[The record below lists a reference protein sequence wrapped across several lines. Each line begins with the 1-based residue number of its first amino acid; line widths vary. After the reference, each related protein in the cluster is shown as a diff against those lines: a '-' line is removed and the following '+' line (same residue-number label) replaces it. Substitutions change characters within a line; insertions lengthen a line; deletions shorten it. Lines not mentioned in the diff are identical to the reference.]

1 MKQSRIFDF
10 VPRTGKPRPLG
21 TCSAGYG
28 FVDLFC
34 GIGGASQGASEAG
47 LTVLLGVDFCDKL
60 LAIHADNHPEA
71 VHKCGT
77 LPPLDASLLPAR
89 GRWHLHGSPPC
100 TILSNLNHSATE
112 ADQDHATGLVRWFLE
127 FAIASRATSW
137 SMEQVPSR
145 EVVHEVK
152 EAMRRAPG
160 KVDYCVVDCFRLGV
174 PQNRKR
180 LFAGTPLLIRKLRS
194 RRVPSRFVADLFE
207 EPRGTHTRLE
217 AFQSSS
223 RRRIDGKIVTQA
235 ISHTHD
241 DLCRPLNVPCHT
253 VTASNGLRWASPGT
267 QKNSFKMNCDD
278 LKLIQTF
285 PPSYKLKCGT
295 TLGRQGIGNAVPPAA
310 MRELLRPITEGRWPR
325 PRRRRSEPGAPA
337 AQSAAAQARST
348 AA

>member
-10 VPRTGKPRPLG
+10 VPRTGKARPLG
-21 TCSAGYG
+21 LCSAGYG

-34 GIGGASQGASEAG
+34 GIGGASQGACEAG
-47 LTVLLGVDFCDKL
+47 LTVLLGIDFCDKL

-71 VHKCGT
+71 VHRCGT
-77 LPPLDASLLPAR
+77 LPPLAASLLPTR

-100 TILSNLNHSATE
+100 TILSQLNKSATE
-112 ADQDHATGLVRWFLE
+112 ADQNHAKGLVRWFLE
-127 FAIASRATSW
+127 VAVASRATSW
-137 SMEQVPSR
+137 SMEQVPSK

-152 EAMRRAPG
+152 EAMRLAPG
-160 KVDYCVVDCFRLGV
+160 KVDYCVLDCFRLGV

-194 RRVPSRFVADLFE
+194 RRVPSRFVSDVID

-223 RRRIDGKIVTQA
+223 RRRVNGTVVTMA

-267 QKNSFKMNCDD
+267 KKNSFKMNCDD

-285 PPSYKLKCGT
+285 PATYKLNCGT

-325 PRRRRSEPGAPA
+325 PRRRSVPKAPA
-337 AQSAAAQARST
+337 ARSSTARECST